1 MGRIAGVTAAE
12 TRDRLLQA
20 AASAFAERGYDGTR
34 VADIATAAGVSNGA
48 LYAHFASKAD
58 LLVSALR
65 THGRRTL
72 ADLFA
77 ADPDR
82 SVTELLLV
90 IGRWLPHRR
99 DAGSDLI
106 VEGLVAARR
115 DEEVARPM
123 RDYIGERADWIAG
136 LIRVAQ
142 ADGEI
147 DSALS
152 PDAIAHFCLLLA
164 MGSALVTPELHTVED
179 HGWAVLL
186 SRVMAGLAPVG
197 NAAQPA
203 STAQTVTAQIGTAQ

>member
-12 TRDRLLQA
+12 TRDRLLEA

-34 VADIATAAGVSNGA
+34 VADIAGAAGVSNGA
-48 LYAHFASKAD
+48 MYAHFGSKAD
-58 LLVSALR
+58 LLVNALC
-65 THGRRTL
+65 THGRRKL
-72 ADLFA
+72 AELFA
-77 ADPDR
+77 TDPDR
-82 SVTELLLV
+82 SVTEFLLE

-106 VEGLVAARR
+106 VEGLAAARR
-115 DEEVARPM
+115 DQEVATPM

-152 PDAIAHFCLLLA
+152 PDAIAHFCLLLS
-164 MGSALVTPELHTVED
+164 MGSALVTPDLHSVD
-179 HGWAVLL
+179 DAHWATLL
-186 SRVMAGLAPVG
+186 SRVMAGLAP
-197 NAAQPA
+197 PD
-203 STAQTVTAQIGTAQ
+203 QIGQAQ

>member
-12 TRDRLLQA
+12 TRGRLLQA
-20 AASAFAERGYDGTR
+20 AAAVFAERGYDGTR
-34 VADIATAAGVSNGA
+34 VADIASAAGVSNGA
-48 LYAHFASKAD
+48 MYSHFASKAD
-58 LLVSALR
+58 LLVNALR
-65 THGRRTL
+65 KHGRRML

-82 SVTELLLV
+82 SVTELLLA

-123 RDYIGERADWIAG
+123 RDYMGERGDWIAG
-136 LIRVAQ
+136 LIRIAQ

-147 DSALS
+147 DVSLS

-164 MGSALVTPELHTVED
+164 MGSALVTPELHAVD
-179 HGWAVLL
+179 GDGWASLL
-186 SRVMAGLAPVG
+186 SRVMAGLAP
-197 NAAQPA
+197 ADRQ
-203 STAQTVTAQIGTAQ
+203 AQIGTTQ